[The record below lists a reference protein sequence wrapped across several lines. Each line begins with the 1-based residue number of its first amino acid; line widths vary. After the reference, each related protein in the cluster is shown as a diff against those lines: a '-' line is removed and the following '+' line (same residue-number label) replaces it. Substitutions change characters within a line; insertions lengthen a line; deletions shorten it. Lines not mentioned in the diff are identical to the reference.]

1 MKKIQ
6 VILLTLIIVGVG
18 LLLTQK
24 FWVPP
29 LVAVILKH
37 EGIYQS
43 ADIPEAVPTISNV
56 SDHGMGNMEKWNW
69 VLSETSPQGTQFMYP
84 SPLPTRYVKAQAWP
98 PLVEMTADEFSCIE
112 GNMVASDGSPKHFE
126 RRVLGEHTYCVA
138 TSVEGAAGS
147 TYTNYE
153 YFIPQ
158 GDFVVRVAFT
168 LQTPQCLNY
177 DEPERGLC
185 QEEQASFNVDAL
197 VDRVASSIRM
207 Q

>member
-6 VILLTLIIVGVG
+6 VILLTLIIFGVG

-29 LVAVILKH
+29 LVSIILKH
-37 EGIYQS
+37 ERIYRLS
-43 ADIPEAVPTISNV
+43 DIPEVVPAISNV
-56 SDHGMGNMEKWNW
+56 SDNGMNMEKWNW
-69 VLSETSPQGTQFMYP
+69 VLSEVSPQGTQFMYP
-84 SPLPTRYVKAQAWP
+84 NPLPTRYVKAQDWP
-98 PLVEMTADEFSCIE
+98 PLVEMSADEFSCTE
-112 GNMVASDGSPKHFE
+112 GNLVASDGSPKHFA
-126 RRVLGEHTYCVA
+126 RHVLGEHTYCVA

-153 YFIPQ
+153 YFTPQ
-158 GDFVVRVAFT
+158 GDFLVRVIFT

-197 VDRVASSIRM
+197 VDRIASSIRM